1 MKIALFAALALAA
14 SLSSAFAQTRT
25 LTMSGEGE
33 VQAVPD
39 MVTLSAGVTS
49 EAPSAAAA
57 LATNSAHMQSV
68 FAALKKLGV
77 ADKDIQTENFAVSPQ
92 MTGGV
97 SNQTPHI
104 TGYQARN
111 GVRVRLY
118 DVSKLGSALDAL
130 VTAGANQM
138 NGVSFGIKDPKPLLA
153 EARAAAVA
161 DAKEKAQIYAKA
173 AGVSLGSILSISENG
188 FAGPR
193 PLGMEQ
199 VMVSASRVAPTAA
212 GEQTVSATVSIVWI
226 LQ

>member
-1 MKIALFAALALAA
+1 MKIALFAALALVA

-25 LTMSGEGE
+25 LTMSGEGQ

-39 MVTLSAGVTS
+39 MVTPSAGVTS

-57 LATNSAHMQSV
+57 PAANSAHMQSV

-92 MTGGV
+92 MTN
-97 SNQTPHI
+97 NQPARI
-104 TGYQARN
+104 SGYQARN
-111 GVRVRLY
+111 EVRVRLY
-118 DVSKLGSALDAL
+118 DVSKLGGALDAL

-138 NGVSFGIKDPKPLLA
+138 NGVNFGIKDDKPLLA

-161 DAKEKAQIYAKA
+161 DAKEKAQTYAKA
-173 AGVSLGSILSISENG
+173 AGVNLGAILSISENG

-193 PLGMEQ
+193 PLGMEP